1 MAAGGEQA
9 ADAWKQV
16 EAAIA
21 AAALQALLLGDGPW
35 ADMFGMGGGG
45 GGLTG
50 LVLGAIGLAEGGTV
64 YGAGGNKDDKVPAW
78 LSPGETVVTAKAT
91 RQYRPL
97 LQAMND
103 GVEIPGLASGG
114 SIGMQSAQPLSGA
127 SASSQPT
134 ALVRILP
141 SPLFKTVVEEQ
152 THGIVVE
159 AVEDYDRNVAPE
171 TVKRTIN
178 SPRSIG

>member
-1 MAAGGEQA
+1 L
-9 ADAWKQV
+9 KQCRPKALDGYANV
-16 EAAIA
+16 KLYTPFVHIPKSAIV
-21 AAALQALLLGDGPW
+21 
-35 ADMFGMGGGG
+35 
-45 GGLTG
+45 TE
-50 LVLGAIGLAEGGTV
+50 GAKHET
-64 YGAGGNKDDKVPAW
+64 PF
-78 LSPGETVVTAKAT
+78 SPGETVVTAKAT

-127 SASSQPT
+127 SASGPPT